1 MHPFCPKTWTPIDT
15 AAQLHGANT
24 HNTHQQHIHAWRVY
38 SNMAEGGGALAAPA
52 MPEDAGALAAAA
64 MAEGGGALAAPSLDL
79 LATGSEGTHA
89 CLSIFI
95 HLLLWLFRFNS
106 IIAA

>member
-1 MHPFCPKTWTPIDT
+1 MAAPALPVGAGALAT
-15 AAQLHGANT
+15 AA
-24 HNTHQQHIHAWRVY
+24 
-38 SNMAEGGGALAAPA
+38 MAEGGGAR
-52 MPEDAGALAAAA
+52 AAAA